1 MKSIFRITAILF
13 LLAMLWVPTANAQAK
28 GLFDGKVIFGD
39 DFVLESDQTI
49 EGDLVVFGGDVT
61 IEENATVNGTVVVF
75 GGTITQAG
83 EVRKDIVIFGGQIDL
98 GETAVVQGDVIT
110 IGGQIDQAAG
120 AVIRGEIV
128 ENVPAPTIDIPDQ
141 PVNPDGDGRP
151 IRPVIQHPEV
161 ILNPFMN
168 VMGVIGNAIVVA
180 ALAMLLALFLQ
191 PQIEKVGQTIITQPF
206 MSGSIGLL
214 TVALSPFVLLILVIT
229 ILLIPVAML
238 SVLLLML
245 VWLFGTIA
253 LGQEVGERFAKS
265 INQTWTPVATIGVGT
280 FLLMFVGGFIGLVPC
295 VGWLVPLVVGFV
307 AIGGVVMTWLGM
319 RSSRNA
325 PLVPPAAPIPP
336 A

>member
-1 MKSIFRITAILF
+1 MKSIFRITTILV
-13 LLAMLWVPTANAQAK
+13 LLAIFWVPTVNAQAK
-28 GLFDGKVIFGD
+28 GLLDGKVIFGD
-39 DFVLESDQTI
+39 DFVLESDQTL

-83 EVRKDIVIFGGQIDL
+83 EVRNDIVIFGGQIDL

-120 AVIRGEIV
+120 AVISGEIV
-128 ENVPAPTIDIPDQ
+128 ENVPAPYIDIPSQ
-141 PVNPDGDGRP
+141 PDIPDGDREP
-151 IRPVIQHPEV
+151 VRPVIQRPEV
-161 ILNPFMN
+161 VFNPFMD

-180 ALAMLLALFLQ
+180 ALAMLLALFFQ
-191 PQIEKVGQTIITQPF
+191 PQIEKVGQTITSQPF

-214 TVALSPFVLLILVIT
+214 TIALSPFVLLILVIT

-253 LGQEVGERFAKS
+253 LGQEIGERFAKS
-265 INQTWTPVATIGVGT
+265 INQNWTPVATIGVGT

-295 VGWLVPLVVGFV
+295 VGWLVPVVVGFV
-307 AIGGVVMTWLGM
+307 AIGGVVMTWIGM
-319 RSSRNA
+319 RSA
-325 PLVPPAAPIPP
+325 GKTALVPPAAPIPP